1 MEWLSDDQQ
10 RIWRNYLAM
19 TGGLH
24 TAMHRQLQQEC
35 ELSLSDYDV
44 LVALSERGPLRIN
57 DLGELIGWEQSR
69 VSHQLRRMRGRG
81 LVEREGDDADR
92 RVATVTITDAGAA
105 ALEAAAP
112 GNVELVRSVLF
123 DGLTAAQQ
131 RAFGS
136 AIETVLARIR
146 TGKPS

>member
-1 MEWLSDDQQ
+1 MDT
-10 RIWRNYLAM
+10 I
-19 TGGLH
+19 
-24 TAMHRQLQQEC
+24 RQLPNYVRLLFGL
-35 ELSLSDYDV
+35 LS
-44 LVALSERGPLRIN
+44 
-57 DLGELIGWEQSR
+57 
-69 VSHQLRRMRGRG
+69 
-81 LVEREGDDADR
+81 DR
-92 RVATVTITDAGAA
+92 RVATVTITDAGTS

-112 GNVELVRSVLF
+112 GHVKLVRSVLF